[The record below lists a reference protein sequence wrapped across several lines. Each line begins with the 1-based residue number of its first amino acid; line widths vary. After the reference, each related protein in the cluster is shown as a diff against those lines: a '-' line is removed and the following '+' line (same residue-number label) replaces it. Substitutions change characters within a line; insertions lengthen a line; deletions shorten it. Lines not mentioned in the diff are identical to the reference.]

1 MTRAIVI
8 GGGIGG
14 PTAAMALQRAGITAT
29 VFEAYDAPSDYTGLF
44 LNTASNGLDALQA
57 IDVDLSGVTYIDSRG
72 IRLLVQVARGLRE
85 RGGRFTVVAPK
96 ETVAGGVLRLTHV
109 AEFELD

>member
-1 MTRAIVI
+1 V
-8 GGGIGG
+8 
-14 PTAAMALQRAGITAT
+14 
-29 VFEAYDAPSDYTGLF
+29 YDAVSVRAAHTGDEAQIAITGEVDLA
-44 LNTASNGLDALQA
+44 TADSVLRELERAVEGCAVA
-57 IDVDLSGVTYIDSRG
+57 VVDLSGVTYIDSRG

-109 AEFELD
+109 DELELD